1 MLPSESHDYGC
12 VEELGNEE
20 THTFHTNMQIQRKRS
35 AREMIVRQNQITALK
50 CAHIIQ
56 DNHNQ
61 VAKQAR
67 RKKGEEEKRREGGG
81 ETQMSEFVLQIA
93 SIQHR

>member
-12 VEELGNEE
+12 VEEPGIQRPL
-20 THTFHTNMQIQRKRS
+20 TFHTNMQIQRKRS
-35 AREMIVRQNQITALK
+35 AREVIVRQCQITALK
-50 CAHIIQ
+50 CAHRIQ
-56 DNHNQ
+56 DNHSQ

-81 ETQMSEFVLQIA
+81 KTQMSEVVLQIA
-93 SIQHR
+93 SIQHK

>member
-12 VEELGNEE
+12 VEKLGNSE
-20 THTFHTNMQIQRKRS
+20 THTFHTNSQIQRKRS
-35 AREMIVRQNQITALK
+35 AREVIVRQSQIRALQ

-67 RKKGEEEKRREGGG
+67 RNKGEEEKRREGGG
-81 ETQMSEFVLQIA
+81 KTQMSGFVLQIA
-93 SIQHR
+93 SIQHK